1 MLPLAGASYC
11 LVVRPVLP
19 SYMRINCLG
28 LDPGG
33 PEVVRLC
40 QEGKLAL
47 LHEVKLL
54 GPGTGG
60 GVISAPP
67 GG

>member
-28 LDPGG
+28 LDPGDLKSFG
-33 PEVVRLC
+33 SVRR
-40 QEGKLAL
+40 
-47 LHEVKLL
+47 VSW
-54 GPGTGG
+54 P
-60 GVISAPP
+60 SYMR
-67 GG
+67 